1 MGDRPGLSEAEREV
15 LKALWEHGPGT
26 VRQVNELL
34 GGRGRLRAYTT
45 VLTLLQRLQAK
56 GYASVEP
63 TAPGANGSGAHVF
76 RAAVSREELVEQR
89 LRDTADEL
97 CDGSAAPLL
106 LALVQGNHFST
117 EELARLRRLI
127 DEAARAA
134 PPRNKS

>member
-1 MGDRPGLSEAEREV
+1 MGERAGLSEAEREV
-15 LKALWEHGPGT
+15 LKALWEHGPAT

-34 GGRGRLRAYTT
+34 GSRGRRRAYTT

-56 GYASVEP
+56 GYVSA
-63 TAPGANGSGAHVF
+63 APGTSGSGAHVF
-76 RAAVSREELVEQR
+76 RAAVSRAELLDQR

-106 LALVQGNHFST
+106 LALVQGSRLSA

-127 DEAARAA
+127 DEAARRPSQA
-134 PPRNKS
+134 KG

>member
-34 GGRGRLRAYTT
+34 GGRGRRRAYTT
-45 VLTLLQRLQAK
+45 VLTLLQRLLAK
-56 GYASVEP
+56 GYA
-63 TAPGANGSGAHVF
+63 AAGPGPGGAYVF
-76 RAAVSREELVEQR
+76 RATVSRAELVEQR

-106 LALVQGNHFST
+106 LALVEGNHFSA
-117 EELARLRRLI
+117 EELMRLRRLI
-127 DEAARAA
+127 DEAAGRSA
-134 PPRNKS
+134 PGK